1 MNREKR
7 EEELEKDQRGEL
19 ERTEE
24 KYEKSGR
31 GEEKKRSKRR
41 CEGLNFKNM

>member
-1 MNREKR
+1 MNRKKR

-41 CEGLNFKNM
+41 CEELNFKNM